1 MLPTYEEYC
10 SMPLSLTLE
19 EMAALYGQMAEEITD
34 ADAMDLYGG
43 LLTAA
48 VRYAHIRGQWPL
60 WDREK
65 KMEEDTARTSCHNRV
80 IDSFNILARYLKKQG
95 KPVLWRDALGDVDKN
110 PSCRKRIGD
119 FACYLVFVESL
130 CAR

>member
-1 MLPTYEEYC
+1 MLSTYEEYC

-19 EMAALYGQMAEEITD
+19 EMAALHGQMAEEITG
-34 ADAMDLYGG
+34 ADAMDLYGD

-65 KMEEDTARTSCHNRV
+65 KREEDTARTSCHNRV

-95 KPVLWRDALGDVDKN
+95 KPALWRDALGDVDKD
-110 PSCRKRIGD
+110 PSYRKRIGD